1 MENSFENADSV
12 SDKVSKMKH
21 KKSPLYGHFFNWKGL
36 RSSLLVISLL
46 TILQILHLLMQKVS
60 ETNLNSLIND
70 IINSQDM
77 NQNNDIFPTV

>member
-1 MENSFENADSV
+1 
-12 SDKVSKMKH
+12 MKH
-21 KKSPLYGHFFNWKGL
+21 KKTPLYEHFFNRKGQ
-36 RSSLLVISLL
+36 RSSLRVISLL

-77 NQNNDIFPTV
+77 NQTNDIFPTA